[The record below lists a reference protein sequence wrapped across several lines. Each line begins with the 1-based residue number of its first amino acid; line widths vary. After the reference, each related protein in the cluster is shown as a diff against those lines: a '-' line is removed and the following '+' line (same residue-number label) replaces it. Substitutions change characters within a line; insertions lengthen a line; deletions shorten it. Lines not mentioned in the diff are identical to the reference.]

1 MDITNKYIIAIKKI
15 KKLNQSSDKM
25 KSTMESH
32 ELQDKLYRQFIR
44 DIAKNRFENYDT
56 LKHIARLIK
65 KYVVKYDKEQNRW
78 YA

>member
-15 KKLNQSSDKM
+15 KKLNQLGDKI
-25 KSTMESH
+25 ESH
-32 ELQDKLYRQFIR
+32 EQQDKLYRQFIR

-65 KYVVKYDKEQNRW
+65 KYVVKYDKEENRW

>member
-15 KKLNQSSDKM
+15 KKLNESAYIE
-25 KSTMESH
+25 ESH
-32 ELQDKLYRQFIR
+32 MLQDKLYRQFIR